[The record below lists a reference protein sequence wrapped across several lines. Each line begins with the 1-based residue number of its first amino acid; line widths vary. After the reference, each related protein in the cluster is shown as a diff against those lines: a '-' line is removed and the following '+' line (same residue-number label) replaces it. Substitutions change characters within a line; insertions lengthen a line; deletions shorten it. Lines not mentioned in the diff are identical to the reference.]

1 METRWIVQ
9 KSHKVRM
16 PDSID
21 CANLDELRQSLQ
33 DLADTYIATDEHPPL
48 GELEFRYELDDGDE
62 PFIVHA
68 YFYNKYGDRA
78 RFARLVR
85 DDDA

>member
-1 METRWIVQ
+1 MDIRWIVQ
-9 KSHKVRM
+9 KSHKVNM
-16 PDSID
+16 PNSID

-33 DLADTYIATDEHPPL
+33 DLANTYIATDEHPSL

-68 YFYNKYGDRA
+68 YFYNKYGDRS

-85 DDDA
+85 DDDV